1 MPILFLGLLDA
12 ANRIYHTEGM
22 SGLYRGFWV
31 SSAQV
36 LSGAAYIG
44 AYEQTRHMTAPYL
57 QELPEIRSMVAGGVA
72 SVFGQ
77 TIIVPFDVVS
87 QHLMMLGLSTNST
100 DKNKIVSLFYILQL
114 ISLKSIFYVITP
126 RVVKKYT

>member
-1 MPILFLGLLDA
+1 MLDA
-12 ANRIYHTEGM
+12 ANRIYRTEGI

-44 AYEQTRHMTAPYL
+44 AYEQTRYMTAPYL
-57 QELPEIRSMVAGGVA
+57 HEWPEIRSMVAGGVA

-87 QHLMMLGLSTNST
+87 QHLMMLGLSTSIK
-100 DKNKIVSLFYILQL
+100 DKNKLVSYFR
-114 ISLKSIFYVITP
+114 F
-126 RVVKKYT
+126 

>member
-1 MPILFLGLLDA
+1 MFYYLILNTLAINFSGLLDA
-12 ANRIYHTEGM
+12 ANRIYHVEGM

-36 LSGAAYIG
+36 FSGAAYIG

-57 QELPEIRSMVAGGVA
+57 QQWPEIRSLVAGGVA

-87 QHLMMLGLSTNST
+87 QHLMMLGLSTSGT
-100 DKNKIVSLFYILQL
+100 HKNNTVSQFSYFRTRL
-114 ISLKSIFYVITP
+114 I
-126 RVVKKYT
+126 

>member
-1 MPILFLGLLDA
+1 
-12 ANRIYHTEGM
+12 M

-57 QELPEIRSMVAGGVA
+57 QQWPEIRSMVAGGVA

-87 QHLMMLGLSTNST
+87 QHLMMLGLSTSNNA
-100 DKNKIVSLFYILQL
+100 DQKKFVSQ
-114 ISLKSIFYVITP
+114 SLYNLRYYFKTIFKVS
-126 RVVKKYT
+126 

>member
-1 MPILFLGLLDA
+1 MCLGLLDA

-57 QELPEIRSMVAGGVA
+57 QQWPEIRSMVAGGVA

-87 QHLMMLGLSTNST
+87 QHLMMLGLSTSSI
-100 DKNKIVSLFYILQL
+100 DKNKIVSLCYIPKL
-114 ISLKSIFYVITP
+114 ILCK
-126 RVVKKYT
+126 

>member
-1 MPILFLGLLDA
+1 MLDA
-12 ANRIYHTEGM
+12 ANRIYRTEGI

-44 AYEQTRHMTAPYL
+44 AYEQTRYMTTPYL
-57 QELPEIRSMVAGGVA
+57 QEWPEIRSMVAGGVA

-87 QHLMMLGLSTNST
+87 QHLMMLGLSTSSK
-100 DKNKIVSLFYILQL
+100 DKNKLVSYFR
-114 ISLKSIFYVITP
+114 F
-126 RVVKKYT
+126 

>member
-1 MPILFLGLLDA
+1 MSCIFNFCFLGLLDA

-36 LSGAAYIG
+36 FSGAAYIG

-57 QELPEIRSMVAGGVA
+57 QQWPEIRSMVAGGVA

-87 QHLMMLGLSTNST
+87 QHLMMLGLSTNNAN
-100 DKNKIVSLFYILQL
+100 KNKIVSL
-114 ISLKSIFYVITP
+114 
-126 RVVKKYT
+126 

>member
-1 MPILFLGLLDA
+1 MISGLCDA
-12 ANRIYHTEGM
+12 AKRIYRTEGV

-36 LSGAAYIG
+36 FSGLVYIG
-44 AYEQTRHMTAPYL
+44 AYEQTRHLTAPYL
-57 QELPEIRSMVAGGVA
+57 VQWPEIRSMVAGGVA

-87 QHLMMLGLSTNST
+87 QHLMMLGLSTT
-100 DKNKIVSLFYILQL
+100 NKDHNKTVSFCF
-114 ISLKSIFYVITP
+114 ISYFV
-126 RVVKKYT
+126 

>member
-1 MPILFLGLLDA
+1 
-12 ANRIYHTEGM
+12 M

-44 AYEQTRHMTAPYL
+44 AYEQTRYMTAPYL
-57 QELPEIRSMVAGGVA
+57 QQWPEIRSMVAGGVA

-87 QHLMMLGLSTNST
+87 QHLMMLGLSISNNA
-100 DKNKIVSLFYILQL
+100 DKNKLVSQ
-114 ISLKSIFYVITP
+114 SLYNVCYYFKIIFEVS
-126 RVVKKYT
+126 

>member
-1 MPILFLGLLDA
+1 
-12 ANRIYHTEGM
+12 M

-36 LSGAAYIG
+36 FSGAAYIG
-44 AYEQTRHMTAPYL
+44 AYEQTRYLTSPYL
-57 QELPEIRSMVAGGVA
+57 QQWPEVRSMVAGGVA

-87 QHLMMLGLSTNST
+87 QHLMMLGLSNSGA
-100 DKNKIVSLFYILQL
+100 DKNKMVNLIYTLQ
-114 ISLKSIFYVITP
+114 K
-126 RVVKKYT
+126 

>member
-1 MPILFLGLLDA
+1 MLDA
-12 ANRIYHTEGM
+12 ANRIYRTEGM

-36 LSGAAYIG
+36 FSGLVYIG
-44 AYEQTRHMTAPYL
+44 AYEQTRFLTAPYL
-57 QELPEIRSMVAGGVA
+57 EQWPEVRSMVAGGVA

-87 QHLMMLGLSTNST
+87 QHLMMLGLSTNSK
-100 DKNKIVSLFYILQL
+100 DKNKMVSFYIM
-114 ISLKSIFYVITP
+114 INIFFSNKTFYCI
-126 RVVKKYT
+126 